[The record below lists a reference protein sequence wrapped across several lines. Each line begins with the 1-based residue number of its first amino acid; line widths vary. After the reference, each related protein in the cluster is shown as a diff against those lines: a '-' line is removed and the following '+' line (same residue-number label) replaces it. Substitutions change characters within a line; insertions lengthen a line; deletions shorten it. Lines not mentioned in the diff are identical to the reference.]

1 MHGRTIYIND
11 QNAVGDI
18 MFKKKPI
25 KANSARDGSSCEAG
39 HPKLVLDLAVERLL
53 KRDLVRLGK
62 KNIRSAS
69 RWQNGKWSHRQ
80 NCGFLVEVE
89 GVHDDEDLLV
99 LVSESTG
106 LLEGSLA
113 VVLHPAVLAQEGGG
127 KPDGQT
133 CNWQWCVGNGQ
144 WA

>member
-1 MHGRTIYIND
+1 MTNMPLVILC
-11 QNAVGDI
+11 
-18 MFKKKPI
+18 FKKPI
-25 KANSARDGSSCEAG
+25 QANSARDGSSCEAG
-39 HPKLVLDLAVERLL
+39 HPKLVFDLAVERLL
-53 KRDLVRLGK
+53 KRDLVSLGK

-69 RWQNGKWSHRQ
+69 RCQNGKWSHRQ
-80 NCGFLVEVE
+80 NSGLLVEVD